1 MTKSWGVS
9 HCNESSNYFLSTSR
23 CVHVTVSDNSFE
35 PVRATWKSELL
46 IEQQPVFHRHL
57 PKIVSCR
64 KLVSQHQGSVILQTA
79 LTELGHYYYLCL
91 LLFAKCVYGFSLFC
105 EYCHCL
111 FPLFFLIWFFFS
123 DEIINV
129 SYLAECIL
137 CILLFLAFQPHCL
150 VWLFRIKTF
159 LTNYFCQNHSFSL
172 MVSAQECCLKAFSPL
187 RQIFDQS

>member
-1 MTKSWGVS
+1 MAVGEWMEKKYPKICSVVSWDMTKSWGVS

-111 FPLFFLIWFFFS
+111 FPLFFFNLIFFFRWNYQCFIS
-123 DEIINV
+123 RWVYFVYFIIFGI
-129 SYLAECIL
+129 STS
-137 CILLFLAFQPHCL
+137 LFGL
-150 VWLFRIKTF
+150 TF
-159 LTNYFCQNHSFSL
+159 
-172 MVSAQECCLKAFSPL
+172 
-187 RQIFDQS
+187 